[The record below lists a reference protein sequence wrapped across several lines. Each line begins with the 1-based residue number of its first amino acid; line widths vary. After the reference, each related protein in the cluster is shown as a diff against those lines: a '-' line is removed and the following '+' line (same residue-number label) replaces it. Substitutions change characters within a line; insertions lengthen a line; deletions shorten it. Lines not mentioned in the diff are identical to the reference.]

1 MRFSLPLRG
10 LKCSYKNV
18 NFVLWNHRQDHID
31 TSGENCDG
39 ETTTDDEGLSTADA
53 VNLLDAMRREQNATA
68 ANERWND
75 SSQIQRAIMVIMVLL
90 DASSGAWPFGMTM
103 EVAKIIGNLSQWL
116 YRSAGR
122 NGAGAYGLV
131 WCQNEIFHVMNVQK
145 RKTWPDRRKN
155 AMLSASKM
163 LRHAS
168 NFQGGVQTIWIFGS
182 CWHVGQAQGW
192 HAQKRN
198 VKMVSV
204 WVAWHEKHVVPFILW
219 GLHKTVCSST
229 GMQRSKM

>member
-1 MRFSLPLRG
+1 MITLQVSLAAWNLLQDGWLRMKALERVDALETWVSIHAEDATDALPLLDDCIPYSLIEFGGFVTSQMRFSLPLRG

-90 DASSGAWPFGMTM
+90 DASSGAWPFG
-103 EVAKIIGNLSQWL
+103 ND
-116 YRSAGR
+116 
-122 NGAGAYGLV
+122 NGGCENNRKFV
-131 WCQNEIFHVMNVQK
+131 PMIVQK
-145 RKTWPDRRKN
+145 CWTQRCRCVW
-155 AMLSASKM
+155 L
-163 LRHAS
+163 
-168 NFQGGVQTIWIFGS
+168 GVMP
-182 CWHVGQAQGW
+182 
-192 HAQKRN
+192 K
-198 VKMVSV
+198 
-204 WVAWHEKHVVPFILW
+204 
-219 GLHKTVCSST
+219 
-229 GMQRSKM
+229 